1 MLRYRFCI
9 VVLPAFASLDIEQ
22 VMQEPG
28 TAHPQEKIAV
38 LDFGGQYAHLIASRI
53 RRLGAYTEIEFPD
66 EFDEKK
72 ATSYHGI
79 VLSGGPESVY
89 ESGAPSMDPG
99 ILELQIPVLGIC
111 YGHHLMMHCLGGKV
125 IASGAREYG
134 AARIQWK
141 GDPDDRGIFGG
152 LPEAVV
158 WMSHG
163 DEVEALPEGFEVL
176 GSTPDCRFAALG
188 DTSRNLFSIQFHPEV
203 SHTEIGDD
211 ILARFI
217 EACGLKD
224 TWKLKDF
231 LKAEQ
236 KRIKADTTGRRVF
249 FLVSGG
255 VDSTVAYT
263 LLAESMPGDH
273 LKGLL
278 VDTGFLRKKEAIQVK
293 QAIENLGLDLMV
305 HDASEE
311 FFSSLKGIFEPE
323 RKRKVI
329 GDLFLS
335 VQAEYARKL
344 GLESEEWILGQG
356 TIYPDTI
363 ESGGTRSSHTIKTH
377 HNRVEAIARMIEE
390 GRIIE
395 PLAELY
401 KDEVR
406 QLGRLLG
413 LPEELVDRHPFPG
426 PGLAVRCLCT
436 PEDPQN
442 HPGYQEHS
450 VDLQTIVESSGSI
463 QSLLDDSGIAAQ
475 LLPVLSVGVQ
485 GDKRTYAHPVA
496 LFLPS
501 GHSTDSQY
509 DALLELATMIP
520 NRIQKANRVVLSH
533 QIASTYYLK
542 PGQDL
547 NPHRIEALQ
556 EADSIVKEFLEDQ
569 GLYGKIWQFP
579 VVLLPV
585 YRSSDPEQRECIV
598 LRPVDSRDAMTASPY
613 MMAAELLSR
622 LVERIMS
629 TGRFG
634 DVLLDLTS
642 KPPGTIEW
650 E

>member
-1 MLRYRFCI
+1 MK
-9 VVLPAFASLDIEQ
+9 
-22 VMQEPG
+22 EPG

-53 RRLGAYTEIEFPD
+53 RRMGAYTEIEFPD
-66 EFDEKK
+66 QFD
-72 ATSYHGI
+72 AARAASYHGI
-79 VLSGGPESVY
+79 ILSGGPESVY
-89 ESGAPSMDPG
+89 EPGAPSIDSE
-99 ILELQIPVLGIC
+99 ILAIGVPVLGIC
-111 YGHHLMMHCLGGKV
+111 YGHHLMMHSLGGTV
-125 IASGAREYG
+125 VSSGSREYG
-134 AARIQWK
+134 AARIHWN
-141 GDPDDRGIFGG
+141 GDPDQRGIYSS
-152 LPEAVV
+152 LPDEAVV

-163 DEVEALPEGFEVL
+163 DEVEELPDGFEVI

-188 DTSRNLFSIQFHPEV
+188 DLSRNLFSIQFHPEV

-211 ILARFI
+211 LLSRFI
-217 EACGLKD
+217 DVCGLRG
-224 TWKLKDF
+224 TWQLKDF

-236 KRIKADTTGRRVF
+236 DRIKADTTGRKVF

-278 VDTGFLRKKEAIQVK
+278 VDTGFLRKDEANQVRT
-293 QAIENLGLDLMV
+293 AIKNLGLDLMV

-311 FFSSLKGIFEPE
+311 FFAALEGQFEPE
-323 RKRKVI
+323 IKRKII
-329 GDLFLS
+329 GDLFLK
-335 VQAEYARKL
+335 VQAEYANKL
-344 GLESEEWILGQG
+344 GLQSEEWILGQG

-363 ESGGTRSSHTIKTH
+363 ESGSTKSSHTIKTH

-395 PLAELY
+395 PLSELY

-413 LPEELVDRHPFPG
+413 LPEHLVDRHPFPG

-436 PEDPQN
+436 PEDPEN
-442 HPGYQEHS
+442 HAGYEQRS
-450 VDLQTIVESSGSI
+450 VDLRTLVESSGGI
-463 QSLLDDSGIAAQ
+463 QELLEATGIEGQ

-485 GDKRTYAHPVA
+485 GDKRTYAHPVV
-496 LFLPS
+496 LFQAAKES
-501 GHSTDSQY
+501 KESQFDS
-509 DALLELATMIP
+509 LLELATMIP
-520 NRIQKANRVVLSH
+520 NRLSKANRVVLS
-533 QIASTYYLK
+533 ASNVSSYLLK
-542 PGQDL
+542 AGQDL
-547 NPHRIEALQ
+547 NRSRIEALQ
-556 EADSIVKEFLEDQ
+556 IADAIVKDFQEET
-569 GLYGKIWQFP
+569 GLYQEIWQFP

-585 YRSSDPEQRECIV
+585 YRTDDSQKRECIV
-598 LRPVDSRDAMTASPY
+598 LRPVDSRDAMTASPFL
-613 MMAAELLSR
+613 METSQLQDLCN
-622 LVERIMS
+622 RILD